1 MFSSGQYY
9 KEWVGLRFSSSVQ
22 SILSHCLPQDLP
34 LLDND
39 SIAKSI
45 PWYDEHGRV
54 SAYLPTNH
62 EVEAL
67 TMPIVPTLVA
77 ADEEMLASESINTRI
92 QTFYEGPWKDKD
104 QHFINWV
111 EKQPMQVPKIAQA
124 RYNKA
129 IIRIYKVK
137 DYSVENTIGGLTPM
151 KLSSITVSSPSIVAA
166 IEPILA
172 DAAFRPA
179 DKETMRFYHPFME
192 LYFAY
197 TRILEVADEQT
208 PQTEASTQLQVFVQV
223 LKDLLGER
231 FAKVAT
237 LQSMNQI
244 SYEYIWAIFPKDI
257 IVYSRVDDSD
267 RLFQVVNVNWSASYW
282 QIDCRFVQFNGVK
295 FGMLSYCFQLHP
307 FKGAR
312 IISDL
317 QVYPIGFNPDPTL
330 EKKLLERGREVLNYQ
345 DTEYR
350 QYVGVHSSIN
360 EDDDNSEKIDDESTG
375 VEEYYSVC
383 M

>member
-1 MFSSGQYY
+1 M
-9 KEWVGLRFSSSVQ
+9 
-22 SILSHCLPQDLP
+22 
-34 LLDND
+34 
-39 SIAKSI
+39 
-45 PWYDEHGRV
+45 
-54 SAYLPTNH
+54 
-62 EVEAL
+62 
-67 TMPIVPTLVA
+67 VA
-77 ADEEMLASESINTRI
+77 ADEETLATESINKRI

-104 QHFINWV
+104 QKFINWV
-111 EKQPMQVPKIAQA
+111 EKQPMQVPEVAQA

-129 IIRIYKVK
+129 IVRIYKIK

-151 KLSSITVSSPSIVAA
+151 KLGSITVTSPSIVAA

-172 DAAFRPA
+172 EAAFRPA
-179 DKETMRFYHPFME
+179 DKETMRFYHPFTE

-197 TRILEVADEQT
+197 TRILELADEQN
-208 PQTEASTQLQVFVQV
+208 PQTEASTQMEVFVQV

-257 IVYSRVDDSD
+257 IVYSRVNDSD
-267 RLFQVVNVNWSASYW
+267 RLFQVVNINWSVSSM
-282 QIDCRFVQFNGVK
+282 QINCRFVQFNGVK
-295 FGMLSYCFQLHP
+295 FGTLSHSFHLSS

-312 IISDL
+312 LISDL
-317 QVYPIGFNPDPTL
+317 HVYPIGFHPDPTL
-330 EKKLLERGREVLNYQ
+330 ERKLLERGREVLDYQ

-350 QYVGVHSSIN
+350 EYVGVHSPLN
-360 EDDDNSEKIDDESTG
+360 EDDDDRED
-375 VEEYYSVC
+375 VERYYSVC

>member
-1 MFSSGQYY
+1 M
-9 KEWVGLRFSSSVQ
+9 
-22 SILSHCLPQDLP
+22 
-34 LLDND
+34 LDDD

-45 PWYDEHGRV
+45 PWYDEHGQF
-54 SAYLPTNH
+54 SANLPTSY

-67 TMPIVPTLVA
+67 TMPMVPRMVA
-77 ADEEMLASESINTRI
+77 PDEEMLASESINKRI
-92 QTFYEGPWKDKD
+92 QTFYEGPWKDKN
-104 QHFINWV
+104 QQFINWV
-111 EKQPMQVPKIAQA
+111 EKQPMQVPEVAQA

-129 IIRIYKVK
+129 IVRIYKVK
-137 DYSVENTIGGLTPM
+137 DYSIENTIGGLTPM

-172 DAAFRPA
+172 ETAFRPA
-179 DKETMRFYHPFME
+179 DKETMRFYHPFIE

-197 TRILEVADEQT
+197 TRILELANEQN
-208 PQTEASTQLQVFVQV
+208 PQTEAGAQMEVFVQV
-223 LKDLLGER
+223 LKDSLGER

-244 SYEYIWAIFPKDI
+244 SYDYIWAIFPKDI
-257 IVYSRVDDSD
+257 IVYSRVDDYD
-267 RLFQVVNVNWSASYW
+267 RLFQVVTINWSVSSM
-282 QIDCRFVQFNGVK
+282 QIHCRFLQFNGVK
-295 FGMLSYCFQLHP
+295 FGTLSHTFHIGP

-317 QVYPIGFNPDPTL
+317 PVYPIGFNPDPTL
-330 EKKLLERGREVLNYQ
+330 ETKLLERGREVLNYQ

-350 QYVGVHSSIN
+350 QYVGVDSSLN
-360 EDDDNSEKIDDESTG
+360 EDDEDDADGESTEAG
-375 VEEYYSVC
+375 RYYSVC

>member
-1 MFSSGQYY
+1 
-9 KEWVGLRFSSSVQ
+9 
-22 SILSHCLPQDLP
+22 
-34 LLDND
+34 
-39 SIAKSI
+39 
-45 PWYDEHGRV
+45 
-54 SAYLPTNH
+54 
-62 EVEAL
+62 
-67 TMPIVPTLVA
+67 MPMVPTMVA
-77 ADEEMLASESINTRI
+77 ADEDVLASELINKSV
-92 QTFYEGPWKDKD
+92 QTFYEGPWKDKN
-104 QHFINWV
+104 QQFINWV

-129 IIRIYKVK
+129 IVRIYKVK
-137 DYSVENTIGGLTPM
+137 DYSIENTIGGLTPM

-172 DAAFRPA
+172 EAAFRPA
-179 DKETMRFYHPFME
+179 DKETMRFYHPFKE

-197 TRILEVADEQT
+197 TRILEVADEQN
-208 PQTEASTQLQVFVQV
+208 PRTEAGAQMAVFVQV

-244 SYEYIWAIFPKDI
+244 SYEYVWTIFPKDI
-257 IVYSRVDDSD
+257 IVYSRVDDFD
-267 RLFQVVNVNWSASYW
+267 RLFQVVDSNWSDSYW
-282 QIDCRFVQFNGVK
+282 QINCRFVQFNGVK
-295 FGMLSYCFQLHP
+295 FGMLSHSFHLFP

-317 QVYPIGFNPDPTL
+317 HVYPIGFIPDPTL
-330 EKKLLERGREVLNYQ
+330 EQKLLERGCEILNYQ

-350 QYVGVHSSIN
+350 EYVGIHSSLN
-360 EDDDNSEKIDDESTG
+360 EDDDDGEDSHDESTE